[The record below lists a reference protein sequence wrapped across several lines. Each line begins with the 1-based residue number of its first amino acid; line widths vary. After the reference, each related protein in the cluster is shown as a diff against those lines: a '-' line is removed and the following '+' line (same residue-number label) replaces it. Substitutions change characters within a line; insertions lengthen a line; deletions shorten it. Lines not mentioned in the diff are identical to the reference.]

1 VLGHRTLGGSLSYQ
15 GMSGHYEATT
25 SAIGIGTPKRL
36 SGPACARFRYID
48 KRRASYW
55 EKSKAAA
62 AGRLFVLRKIQG
74 ELYSPVT

>member
-36 SGPACARFRYID
+36 SCPACARFRYID

-62 AGRLFVLRKIQG
+62 LVASLFFGKYKV
-74 ELYSPVT
+74 SCTAP